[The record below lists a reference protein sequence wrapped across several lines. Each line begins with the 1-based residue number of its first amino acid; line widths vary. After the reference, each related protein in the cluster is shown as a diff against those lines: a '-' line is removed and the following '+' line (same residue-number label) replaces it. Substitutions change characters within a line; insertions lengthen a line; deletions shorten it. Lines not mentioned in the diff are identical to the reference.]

1 MTGDPTPARVLPD
14 RCPGALRAHQAADGL
29 LARVR
34 LPGGF
39 LSAEQLLTL
48 VAVAAAGGDPRLELT
63 TRANVQVRAL
73 AEHEVALSAARL
85 ADAGLL
91 PSVTHERVR
100 NIMAS
105 PLAGLD
111 SPTDLAAVVAEL
123 DTELCARPGLADLP
137 GRFLFGVDD
146 GRGDIAS
153 LHPDITLVLT
163 ARTASVCGFSVPR
176 AAVVPTALAF
186 AESFLAER
194 AVQNSAAWRVA
205 ELTGGIS
212 VVARRALAPDGS
224 GVPAGNRAAG
234 TPELASSGL
243 ATPGFAPPQ
252 PAAATAL
259 VVPGTAGQDVF
270 PAPSRP
276 AGLVEQIDGGTA
288 LVALAPLG
296 RLSSAQ
302 ATLLARHAGPRGLR
316 VTPWRGI
323 VLPDLPDPEEF
334 AAAAADLGLGVDDTS
349 PWYWLSACTGTPGC
363 TSALADVQTDA
374 AAAAGRWP
382 GRHAHFS
389 GCRRRCGR
397 PADTRID
404 VIATDEGYVFSD
416 D

>member
-212 VVARRALAPDGS
+212 VVARRALAPG
-224 GVPAGNRAAG
+224 GFEVPAGRDV
-234 TPELASSGL
+234 L
-243 ATPGFAPPQ
+243 PPR
-252 PAAATAL
+252 L
-259 VVPGTAGQDVF
+259 
-270 PAPSRP
+270 RP
-276 AGLVEQIDGGTA
+276 AGLVEQVDGGTA

>member
-212 VVARRALAPDGS
+212 VVARRALAPG
-224 GVPAGNRAAG
+224 GFEVPAGRDV
-234 TPELASSGL
+234 L
-243 ATPGFAPPQ
+243 PPR
-252 PAAATAL
+252 L
-259 VVPGTAGQDVF
+259 
-270 PAPSRP
+270 RP

>member
-153 LHPDITLVLT
+153 LHPDITIVLT

-212 VVARRALAPDGS
+212 VVARRALAPG
-224 GVPAGNRAAG
+224 GFEVPAGRDV
-234 TPELASSGL
+234 L
-243 ATPGFAPPQ
+243 PPR
-252 PAAATAL
+252 L
-259 VVPGTAGQDVF
+259 
-270 PAPSRP
+270 RP